1 VTRGSCWVSTLAYPN
16 LLRTK
21 RLCCCCCCWWQKRG
35 LIRFPW
41 GGEEEGGA
49 QGEGGAEGRDREIRS
64 GSGPELVIPCRRLEF
79 GAIGHT
85 SMGGGA
91 FYYIGPAG
99 LALQGKGNSLDL
111 HLLTIATNP

>member
-1 VTRGSCWVSTLAYPN
+1 MRRDGTRGAEQGSERKVPGEIN
-16 LLRTK
+16 PGLL
-21 RLCCCCCCWWQKRG
+21 
-35 LIRFPW
+35 
-41 GGEEEGGA
+41 
-49 QGEGGAEGRDREIRS
+49 
-64 GSGPELVIPCRRLEF
+64 IPCRRSEF